1 MKPALG
7 LASIFLVLLLTA
19 CDRPTSG
26 SSAPDLASRN
36 MTDAVGRVVRIPAAP
51 QRILAL
57 SELDLDALLAL
68 GIRPAGATNGR
79 GSDRPPAYLGTRA
92 AGIESLGNFAQPS
105 LDRIVVLQPDLIL
118 AGGQADP
125 ERLAQL
131 ESIAP
136 TVVSFAPGEFWQD
149 SFRRI
154 ADAVGRPEAGE
165 RVLDEYRARA
175 AALREKLGA
184 HAGESVSIVRLTPNG
199 PMFMLGDAFAGRV
212 LADLGLVRPP
222 AQRAPG
228 AGHAPPLSREM
239 LADIDGDWLFIGNFT
254 PDPNSVAAL
263 HGEPA
268 FAALRAAQRGHVRE
282 VDATLWTLI
291 GGPLAA
297 QAVLDDVE
305 TAMLGATSEP

>member
-1 MKPALG
+1 MNLALS
-7 LASIFLVLLLTA
+7 LASIFLLVLLTA
-19 CDRPTSG
+19 CDRSTTG
-26 SSAPDLASRN
+26 SAAPNLAGQE

-68 GIRPAGATNGR
+68 GLRPAGATNAR
-79 GSDRPPAYLGTRA
+79 GSDRPPAYLGARA
-92 AGIESLGNFAQPS
+92 AGIESLGSFAQPS

-118 AGGQADP
+118 AGSQTDP

-131 ESIAP
+131 EAIAP
-136 TVVSFAPGEFWQD
+136 TVVSFVPGEFWQD

-154 ADAVGRPEAGE
+154 AKAVGRPDEGQ
-165 RVLDEYRARA
+165 RVLDEYQARA
-175 AALREKLGA
+175 AALRDKLAA

-228 AGHAPPLSREM
+228 AGHGPPLSRER
-239 LADIDGDWLFIGNFT
+239 LADIDGEWLFIGNYT
-254 PDPNSVAAL
+254 PDPNSVTAL
-263 HGEPA
+263 RGEPA
-268 FAALRAAQRGHVRE
+268 FAGLHAARLGHVRE
-282 VDATLWTLI
+282 VDATLWTMI

-305 TAMLGATSEP
+305 RAMLGATSEP